1 MKKEREIAE
10 LIFDK
15 FRSAKCKT
23 NEIVSFRTIQFDLID
38 KLNPKE
44 KELFYKVFAGLQ
56 ALDYFTY
63 EKDGLESIRLTKKGH
78 DYIYDDKQ
86 IELMTQKPWVIPEGE
101 KTDWNKAFN
110 TAWKVINESGSP
122 YYLSQTPFYNLVRKI
137 NDSLPPYAN
146 YLAQREKA
154 GKSRSREYVYYDLI
168 DELPVEKRFEFY
180 VTLQEY
186 IEKTNP
192 VPTPAASVPFI
203 EQVQNLDPVIPSPTS
218 AASVSFVEQVQNSD
232 PVIPLVIED
241 EAPTV
246 FISYSWDSPEHR
258 DWVLN
263 LATKLKENHVNV
275 ILDKW
280 NSGSL
285 GEPLPNFMEKAIS
298 KSNRVICVLT
308 PNYKMQTDKLE
319 GGVSYEYSIIAAEI
333 FADGVNTSKFI
344 PLIRKGAESE
354 SVPTAFRGRKYVDMR
369 DDAEFEDKFVNEL
382 LRDIHNASKYKKP
395 ALEVKPKFD

>member
-1 MKKEREIAE
+1 MKNERDIAE

-15 FRSAKCKT
+15 FRATKCKVGQV
-23 NEIVSFRTIQFDLID
+23 VSCRSIRFGIID

-44 KELFYKVFAGLQ
+44 KNLFDTVFVGLQ

-63 EKDGLESIRLTKKGH
+63 EKDGLESVRLTQKGY
-78 DYIYDDKQ
+78 DYIYDDEQ
-86 IELMTQKPWVIPEGE
+86 IELITQKPWVIPQHDT
-101 KTDWNKAFN
+101 TDWNKAFN
-110 TAWKVINESGSP
+110 TAWKIINESGSP

-154 GKSRSREYVYYDLI
+154 SKSKTREYVYYDLI

-180 VTLQEY
+180 ITLQEY

-192 VPTPAASVPFI
+192 EKDKSNDSIDFSFGDAPAPTAVASVIIPVI
-203 EQVQNLDPVIPSPTS
+203 EKVSTPVIPV
-218 AASVSFVEQVQNSD
+218 AGGG
-232 PVIPLVIED
+232 D

-246 FISYSWDSPEHR
+246 FISYSWDSPEHS

-263 LATKLKENHVNV
+263 LATKLMENGVYV

-280 NSGSL
+280 DL
-285 GEPLPNFMEKAIS
+285 GLLGKPLPDFMEKAIS
-298 KSNRVICVLT
+298 KSNRVICIMT
-308 PNYKMQTDKLE
+308 PNYKMKTEKSE
-319 GGVSYEYSIIAAEI
+319 GGVGYEYSIITAEI

-344 PLIRKGAESE
+344 PLIRQGAENE
-354 SVPTAFRGRKYVDMR
+354 SVPTALRGRKYVDMR
-369 DDAEFEDKFVNEL
+369 NDAEFEDKFVHEL
-382 LRDIHNASKYKKP
+382 LRDIHNAPKYKKP
-395 ALEVKPKFD
+395 ALGAKPKFD